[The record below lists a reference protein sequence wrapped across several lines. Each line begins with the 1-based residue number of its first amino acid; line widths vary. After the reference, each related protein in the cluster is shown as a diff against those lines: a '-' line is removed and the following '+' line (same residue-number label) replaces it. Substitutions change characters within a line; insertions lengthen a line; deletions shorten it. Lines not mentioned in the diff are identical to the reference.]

1 MKALKTPILKLFD
14 ELGYEVRRKPDAG
27 AAKAIPGD
35 LEADKASIIK
45 TVSPYTMTSAE
56 RVYSLISSVDYILEN
71 NISGAIVEC
80 GVWRGGS
87 MLSVALRL
95 NEKKAAN
102 RDLWLYD
109 TFEGMPAPD
118 ENDFSKRSGPAQ
130 KKFDDVKIS
139 DSASDWCRATL
150 DDVQANIRIANYPA
164 DKIHFIK
171 GKVEDTIPA
180 QMPKSIALLR
190 LDTDWYASTK
200 HELEHLFP
208 LLIPGGVLIIDDYG
222 HWEGCR
228 KAVDEYFAAQAKKPL
243 LVRVDYTG
251 RVAIKT

>member
-1 MKALKTPILKLFD
+1 
-14 ELGYEVRRKPDAG
+14 
-27 AAKAIPGD
+27 
-35 LEADKASIIK
+35 
-45 TVSPYTMTSAE
+45 
-56 RVYSLISSVDYILEN
+56 
-71 NISGAIVEC
+71 
-80 GVWRGGS
+80 

-180 QMPKSIALLR
+180 QMPNSIALLR

>member
-1 MKALKTPILKLFD
+1 MRCLA
-14 ELGYEVRRKPDAG
+14 RRQHAVGRP
-27 AAKAIPGD
+27 
-35 LEADKASIIK
+35 
-45 TVSPYTMTSAE
+45 TAE
-56 RVYSLISSVDYILEN
+56 
-71 NISGAIVEC
+71 G
-80 GVWRGGS
+80 
-87 MLSVALRL
+87 
-95 NEKKAAN
+95 KKAVT

-109 TFEGMPAPD
+109 TFEGMPEPD
-118 ENDFSKRSGPAQ
+118 ENDFSKRSGNA
-130 KKFDDVKIS
+130 KEKFKDVKIS
-139 DSASDWCRATL
+139 DSSSDWCRATL
-150 DDVQANIRIANYPA
+150 DDVQANIKIANYPA

-208 LLIPGGVLIIDDYG
+208 LLVTGGVLIIDDYG

-228 KAVDEYFAAQAKKPL
+228 KAVDEYFAMQTKKPL